1 LNSLLTDPPSTFDS
15 LVQSSSSSLPSD
27 ILAGYIQAVAK
38 IYASLT
44 GSESLT
50 WTFERKTYVT
60 LLTERVIRFLEPLT
74 ISPNL
79 EVQERAVE
87 FLELFRLAS
96 EAITAQPAMPE
107 GAEEQYGP
115 PLLLTQAVPSLFS
128 GQELNPVAPRAQ
140 RKVPL
145 PPGLDLDEPINPN
158 LHDLLVAAD
167 YNTSLA
173 NEDDAE
179 DEEFRNYYYT
189 KPTAAALTKNQPA
202 ALGIDSAAS
211 KSTAGSGS
219 YQGVNEEDYLDAD
232 ILARRRRERQERN
245 RDDPFYI
252 FAPGDT
258 ESITD
263 ADLESIPVLELKLDD
278 LPDASTATTA
288 TAAAAAS
295 ANLSSLAPR
304 RRKERVQIV
313 ADEGIEGA
321 DEEGD
326 VLEKEVTTY
335 KKKGRKKGLLQVDA
349 SGLVGYSLDEE
360 KENRK
365 NDAETEMA
373 KREVERLRRE
383 MKLAAE
389 RIEVQRRSAEEGKA
403 EKKKTKIK
411 KPKKGEDGT
420 TTEKKKKKKKAK
432 AKDGDVEREKKTVK
446 GRKEVVAEASAP

>member
-1 LNSLLTDPPSTFDS
+1 MNSLLTDPPSTFDS